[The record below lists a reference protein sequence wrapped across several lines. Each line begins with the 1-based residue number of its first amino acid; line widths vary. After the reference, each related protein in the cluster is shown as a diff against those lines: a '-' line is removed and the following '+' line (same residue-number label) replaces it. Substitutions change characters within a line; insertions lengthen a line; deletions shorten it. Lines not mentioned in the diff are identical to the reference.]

1 MNKSDSIIKLS
12 ASLVKAQRNIGAA
25 SKGGKNP
32 FFKSNYA
39 TLGDVMEAC
48 KDPLNAEGVVI
59 LQPILSDATGDYVQ
73 TTLLHE
79 SGEYI
84 TSTMKLTAS
93 KNMQEF
99 GSAISYAKRY
109 SLQSLVFIP
118 ASDDDGEGAMGRSS
132 PPTQT
137 KPIVEASGVTT
148 EVKPSPW
155 RKAKPTTESKPV
167 DTGMEF

>member
-1 MNKSDSIIKLS
+1 MFKSESIVKLS

-59 LQPILSDATGDYVQ
+59 LQPILSDASGDYVE

-84 TSTMKLTAS
+84 TSTMKLTPS

-118 ASDDDGEGAMGRSS
+118 ASDDDGEATMGRSS
-132 PPTQT
+132 ASTQAKPTAE
-137 KPIVEASGVTT
+137 VNVATT
-148 EVKPSPW
+148 EAKPSPW
-155 RKAKPTTESKPV
+155 RKAKPTTETKPV